1 MAAALKRPAPE
12 FDITPAPLAPVAP
25 AAQSRSLLRFI
36 TCGSV
41 DDGKSTL
48 LGRLLYETGAVFED
62 QLEALTRD
70 SQKFGTTGKDLDY
83 ALLLDGLSA
92 EREQGITIDVAYR
105 YFSTPRRAFIAA
117 DTPGHEQYTRNMAT
131 GASTADVAIILVD
144 ARKGLLPQTRR
155 HSYITAMLGVRQVIV
170 AVNKMD
176 LVGYSEDTFR
186 QIERDYRALAA
197 RLGFTEVHLVPLS
210 ARMGD
215 NVVPPST
222 TMPWYDGPPLLTLL
236 ETIEPT
242 LSESREFRF
251 PVQWVNRPNLDFRG
265 YSGTVASGNIAV
277 GATVTVLPR
286 GQSTTISGITGP
298 DGAQTTAHAGQ
309 AITLTLA
316 HEVDMSRGDVLV
328 AASTARPVLSRIA
341 SVRLLALNEQPLSPG
356 RNYILRLGTA
366 STTAR
371 IIGID
376 HQIDVHDYA
385 PLPATTLAM
394 NAIGQA
400 QLRFETAI
408 VTTTYAEC
416 PTLGALLLIDPQTNE
431 TVALGIIDGIGEPA
445 ALPLKLVDTPI
456 ARLRKGLVRSGLI
469 SDGADDSAALRFI
482 SWRIVSALLLAG
494 IVWLASG
501 APGVALI
508 AGLTDLIL
516 RRLARIAHDR
526 ISRKVEERLQSRADA
541 ALSIDGGG
549 I

>member
-1 MAAALKRPAPE
+1 MTAALKRFSPE
-12 FDITPAPLAPVAP
+12 FDEVPAPLAP
-25 AAQSRSLLRFI
+25 AAQTRSLLRFI

-48 LGRLLYETGAVFED
+48 LGRLLYETGAVLED

-70 SQKFGTTGKDLDY
+70 SLKFGTTGKDLDY

-155 HSYITAMLGVRQVIV
+155 HSYIVSMLGVRQVIV

-176 LVGYSEDTFR
+176 LVGYDEETFR
-186 QIERDYRALAA
+186 QIERAYHALATQ
-197 RLGFTEVHLVPLS
+197 LGFAETHIVPLS

-215 NVVPPST
+215 NIAATST
-222 TMPWYDGPPLLTLL
+222 TMPWHDGPPLLSLL

-242 LSESREFRF
+242 LGQSIAFRF

-265 YSGTVASGNIAV
+265 YSGTVAGGEIAV
-277 GATVTVLPR
+277 GAAVIVLPR
-286 GQSTTISGITGP
+286 GQTTTISGILGP
-298 DGAQTTAHAGQ
+298 SGAQNAARAGE
-309 AITLTLA
+309 AVTLTLA
-316 HEVDMSRGDVLV
+316 DEVDVSRGDVLV
-328 AASTARPVLSRIA
+328 AATAAPSALSQ
-341 SVRLLALNEQPLSPG
+341 VVTTRLLALNEQPLSPG
-356 RNYILRLGTA
+356 RNYIARLGTA
-366 STTAR
+366 TTTVR
-371 IIGID
+371 ITGID
-376 HQIDVHDYA
+376 YQIDVHDYA
-385 PLPATTLAM
+385 LRPATTLAM

-400 QLRFETAI
+400 RLRFETAI
-408 VTTTYAEC
+408 VTTTYADC

-431 TVALGIIDGIGEPA
+431 TVALGIIDDVGER
-445 ALPLKLVDTPI
+445 PLDSAQPVETPL
-456 ARLRKGLVRSGLI
+456 ASLHKGLIRSGLI
-469 SDGADDSAALRFI
+469 GGSADESAALRFV
-482 SWRIVSALLLAG
+482 SWRIVSALVLVGAVL
-494 IVWLASG
+494 LASG
-501 APGVALI
+501 SLGVAAV

-516 RRLARIAHDR
+516 RPLARIGHDQV
-526 ISRKVEERLQSRADA
+526 SRKVEERLQARADA
-541 ALSIDGGG
+541 PLSIDGGG